1 MGSMLLWVVVMI
13 SIIVPQHRWEGII
26 APFLSSLISD
36 LIHLQNAETSSCD
49 FCIKRWP
56 PSTRP
61 DSIYSASGLVL
72 AGQRTGLSGLACIIF
87 IQFWNEVVVCYHC
100 QATQRCL
107 CCGAPKK
114 QFSFALNVC
123 MCVCGLQSV
132 LIKRVAPSVVSA
144 YFLCISLYE
153 FCLIF

>member
-1 MGSMLLWVVVMI
+1 MLLWVMVMI

-36 LIHLQNAETSSCD
+36 LIHLQNAGTSSCD
-49 FCIKRWP
+49 FCIKWWR

-61 DSIYSASGLVL
+61 DSIYEWTGSS
-72 AGQRTGLSGLACIIF
+72 RTEKLSGLACIM
-87 IQFWNEVVVCYHC
+87 FWNEVVCYHC
-100 QATQRCL
+100 LATQRCL
-107 CCGAPKK
+107 CCGASKN

-132 LIKRVAPSVVSA
+132 LIKRVAPSVVSV
-144 YFLCISLYE
+144 YFLFISVSLYE